1 MLELNNGKKKLQ
13 EVKVLFKRELWIQ
26 SSNMYLNLVW
36 KLRIRERRIE
46 NKIEKEEA
54 KETKMLKINI

>member
-1 MLELNNGKKKLQ
+1 
-13 EVKVLFKRELWIQ
+13 
-26 SSNMYLNLVW
+26 MYLNLVW

>member
-26 SSNMYLNLVW
+26 SSNMNLNLVW

-46 NKIEKEEA
+46 NKIEKEET

>member
-1 MLELNNGKKKLQ
+1 MN
-13 EVKVLFKRELWIQ
+13 
-26 SSNMYLNLVW
+26 LNLVW

-54 KETKMLKINI
+54 KEKNNT

>member
-1 MLELNNGKKKLQ
+1 MN
-13 EVKVLFKRELWIQ
+13 
-26 SSNMYLNLVW
+26 LNLVW

-54 KETKMLKINI
+54 KETKILKINI

>member
-1 MLELNNGKKKLQ
+1 
-13 EVKVLFKRELWIQ
+13 
-26 SSNMYLNLVW
+26 MYLDLVW